1 MLTLNGVFFLLHL
14 LFRSILHNT
23 NLQYA
28 HFTDLAITYISTLI
42 HLNFIWFLTLM
53 YISMILIVT
62 QTLKRLWCIP
72 ASHMIILT
80 QLSIFISISILHI
93 LNDLIPFLIFFEAI
107 LFFILI
113 IQFVYTFSNKYL
125 NALLFVIYFSIVS
138 GLACILIITTN
149 LFLFG
154 GFHILSSSNTTLL
167 TGTSLHVV
175 LIFSIF
181 LVFGIKY
188 PIYPFYVWLL
198 TVHVEVSTEASIL
211 LAAVVLKA
219 GFIGLLKFLF
229 LPIHSLLGVLTIFM
243 HIVTVMGLLL
253 ATIKLLTL
261 LDIKRIIALW
271 SIAHVNIAL
280 LSTNLNN
287 ISFLYIFILSNL
299 GHILSSTSFFFIFG
313 LLYELRNSKNVLTLH
328 NLPSFNIIQFTIF
341 ILCLNNIDFPGFL
354 LFFTEVLQYITF
366 IFINSYLIII
376 LHLILFLLFLST
388 FGIMLLLNNVNSK
401 FSSNYIRSSS
411 TLTEYFQL
419 TLLQFL
425 AVTLLLTHDILYA

>member
-1 MLTLNGVFFLLHL
+1 
-14 LFRSILHNT
+14 
-23 NLQYA
+23 
-28 HFTDLAITYISTLI
+28 
-42 HLNFIWFLTLM
+42 M